1 MVWAGEGNPHSI
13 ARGQGLLME
22 EEVAEQLL
30 KILIIQKRLVD
41 AANFSLKVMGHL
53 IHFKHLRGLVEES
66 Y

>member
-1 MVWAGEGNPHSI
+1 MV
-13 ARGQGLLME
+13 

-30 KILIIQKRLVD
+30 KILTIQKRLVD

-53 IHFKHLRGLVEES
+53 IHFKHLRGLVEEL